1 MDRSGRWRLP
11 YPRAPSCPRWLGRGV
26 ATGLCGA
33 LVSLNGSPGGGAA
46 TALAVGGCIVLITAG
61 SPTTTAM
68 LLDHRRVEVRGV
80 GPTAMFGGAQTETGL
95 RFSEG

>member
-11 YPRAPSCPRWLGRGV
+11 SPGAPSCLRWLGTGV

-61 SPTTTAM
+61 SPTTTA
-68 LLDHRRVEVRGV
+68 LLWTTDVSKYAACDRLQRLAAHRLKRLST
-80 GPTAMFGGAQTETGL
+80 PLQ
-95 RFSEG
+95 